1 MNSSAALLTR
11 TYKSQSYAIMIV
23 ENDSRQVSHQ
33 TALPARKY
41 KVMIVDDEQ
50 DITTIFKIGLENNQF
65 IVTTFNDP
73 LQALSS
79 FKPGL
84 YDLLILDIRMPG
96 MNGFQLYHEMRK
108 LDNKVKV
115 CFLTAYE
122 GSRSEFK
129 SSFPSLEEVNCY
141 LKKPI
146 TVQELIKRLRDL
158 AKTGS
163 QKASSSN

>member
-1 MNSSAALLTR
+1 MSSSTALFTG

-23 ENDSRQVSHQ
+23 ENDSRQVSRQ
-33 TALPARKY
+33 TALQARKY

-108 LDNKVKV
+108 IDNKVKV
-115 CFLTAYE
+115 CFLTAFE
-122 GSRSEFK
+122 ESRIEFK
-129 SSFPSLEEVNCY
+129 SSFPSLEEEVKCY

-146 TVQELIKRLRDL
+146 TVQESTKRLMDL
-158 AKTGS
+158 AKSGS
-163 QKASSSN
+163 